1 MTKIVNLFVFFLLA
15 LTAGTSSD
23 APLRS
28 SYRAQNS
35 FVIYWT
41 LAGSELC

>member
-23 APLRS
+23 APL
-28 SYRAQNS
+28 AA
-35 FVIYWT
+35 VIARKT
-41 LAGSELC
+41 HL